1 MGFFRKKINPEKD
14 YNMSEVLEILKQPQY
29 KDDTSIY
36 QGKGIYHIILVE
48 ESRKIERQIRSE
60 QIAKNS
66 FYERIDVRGKHISQ
80 ETAEIIDFNEY
91 RRNNYEERE
100 IG

>member
-1 MGFFRKKINPEKD
+1 MGFFRKKINPKRD

-29 KDDTSIY
+29 KDYTSIY
-36 QGKGIYHIILVE
+36 QGEGIYHVILVE
-48 ESRKIERQIRSE
+48 ESRKLEKQIRSK

-66 FYERIDVRGKHISQ
+66 FYERIDVRGNNIDK
-80 ETAEIIDFNEY
+80 ELAEIIDFKEY
-91 RRNNYEERE
+91 RRNNVEEKE